1 MPVQGVQLL
10 KRSATGNK
18 CHDSNGGAKKA
29 GGLGWVAKGSLH
41 LLQSARFVMGR
52 CFFLLFL
59 FFFFSYTLGFY
70 RDHQWPLDRGDGGK
84 VLDIRGGIQGELKN
98 GAKVVFDPDLGNVV
112 SLEASEGWLLMGD
125 FKGIYFLSH
134 PIT

>member
-1 MPVQGVQLL
+1 M
-10 KRSATGNK
+10 NK
-18 CHDSNGGAKKA
+18 CHDSNGGAKRA
-29 GGLGWVAKGSLH
+29 GGLGLVAKGLRH
-41 LLQSARFVMGR
+41 FLRSARFVMGR

-70 RDHQWPLDRGDGGK
+70 RDHQWPLDRADGGK

>member
-1 MPVQGVQLL
+1 
-10 KRSATGNK
+10 
-18 CHDSNGGAKKA
+18 
-29 GGLGWVAKGSLH
+29 
-41 LLQSARFVMGR
+41 MGR
-52 CFFLLFL
+52 KRITTLIAKCQVCNGALLFSP

-125 FKGIYFLSH
+125 FKGIHFLSH

>member
-1 MPVQGVQLL
+1 
-10 KRSATGNK
+10 
-18 CHDSNGGAKKA
+18 
-29 GGLGWVAKGSLH
+29 
-41 LLQSARFVMGR
+41 MGR
-52 CFFLLFL
+52 ERITTLIAKCLVCNGALHFSPFSFFF

-84 VLDIRGGIQGELKN
+84 VLDTRGGIQGELKN